1 MIGYRWEAERSDEV
15 MRARQEMR
23 DEREMKTN
31 NTIPLFII
39 HTITQTCW
47 MIMAENILLYKHL
60 NLRFSSNISKRQSN
74 QQQFKQT
81 SAKDNQQ
88 QRQRQ

>member
-31 NTIPLFII
+31 NYHTLI
-39 HTITQTCW
+39 HYSHHHSD
-47 MIMAENILLYKHL
+47 LLDDYGREH
-60 NLRFSSNISKRQSN
+60 
-74 QQQFKQT
+74 
-81 SAKDNQQ
+81 SAL
-88 QRQRQ
+88 